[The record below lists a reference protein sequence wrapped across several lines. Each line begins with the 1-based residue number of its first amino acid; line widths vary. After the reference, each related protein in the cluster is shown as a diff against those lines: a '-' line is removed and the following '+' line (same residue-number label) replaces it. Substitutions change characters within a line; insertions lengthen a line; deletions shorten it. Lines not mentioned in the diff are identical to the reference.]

1 MSGLFAGTPLERPVT
16 CEQCGKPHAQCT
28 CPRNGMGKV
37 VVPKDQRV
45 RVQRESRRGK
55 TVTVIRGLEMRESDL
70 AAMLKHLKGKFAA
83 GGAVAEGA
91 IELQGDHRDRLVE
104 YFKGL
109 GYPAKAAGG

>member
-1 MSGLFAGTPLERPVT
+1 
-16 CEQCGKPHAQCT
+16 
-28 CPRNGMGKV
+28 MGKV
-37 VVPKDQRV
+37 VLPKNQQV

-55 TVTVIRGLEMRESDL
+55 TVTVVRGLEMRESDL
-70 AAMLKHLKGKFAA
+70 AVMLKQLKGKFAA
-83 GGAVAEGA
+83 GGAVGEGA